1 MKIEVKM
8 SQERLD
14 KYLASNTEYSRSLI
28 MKMLDE
34 DYITVNGK
42 HEKASYKVK
51 EGDIIEIKEGFVSS
65 TDIVPEKMDIDIVYE
80 DDDLMVINKPS
91 GMVVHPGSGNYS
103 NTLVNGLLYY
113 TNELSDVNGEERPGI
128 VHRIDKD
135 TSGLLLVAKN
145 NKTHAI
151 MGEYFKN
158 HDNIKREYIAL
169 VCGRFMHDSATIDAP
184 IGRDPK
190 DRKKMAVQAENSKEA
205 VTHIKV
211 LKKYKDYTLISCVL
225 ETGRTHQ
232 IRVHLN
238 YIGYPIY
245 NDPVY
250 NTKKATEFGQFLHSA
265 KMDFIH
271 PITKKEMHFEAPLPK
286 YFQEFI
292 DSLETDQE

>member
-1 MKIEVKM
+1 MKIEVKT

-14 KYLASNTEYSRSLI
+14 KYLASNAEYSRSLI

>member
-1 MKIEVKM
+1 MKIEIKM

>member
-14 KYLASNTEYSRSLI
+14 KYLASNAEYSRSLI